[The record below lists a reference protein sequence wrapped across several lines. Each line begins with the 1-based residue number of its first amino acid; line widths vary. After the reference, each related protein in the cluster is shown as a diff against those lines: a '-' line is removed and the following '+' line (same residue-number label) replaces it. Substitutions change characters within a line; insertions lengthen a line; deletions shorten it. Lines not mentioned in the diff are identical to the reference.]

1 VKGKPPTWEQ
11 MTEAV
16 FVLRQELT
24 GRVTE
29 VLVGEAH
36 RDNLAQQTLPC
47 PHCSRRLHAQ
57 GPHPRPVETRVGPV
71 RLSRPYFYCLCCQE
85 GFYPLDDALQLAERR
100 KQWDL
105 QKASAGL
112 VAEVPYETASELFET
127 LTGLSFSDHIAHE
140 VVGEVSDG
148 VTVLSVSP
156 TAEQVRQKIA
166 HVVQG
171 KGWRPI
177 VVLAIDGAAVP
188 TRPET
193 AKGGRPGRQHK
204 RARRARW
211 PGQGREAKGFRFY
224 LVDRERIVH
233 LLSWHQV
240 QSDEELAEAL
250 QQVQA
255 AGLIPEG
262 QVRLCVIADG
272 AKWIWTHVQALFP
285 SALQTLDYY
294 HCSAH
299 LHRVAAAQ
307 CADSPAQQTERVEAI
322 VARLFCGE
330 KTSSM
335 ACSTWRPETPLR
347 LSRLGSSSAI

>member
-1 VKGKPPTWEQ
+1 
-11 MTEAV
+11 
-16 FVLRQELT
+16 
-24 GRVTE
+24 
-29 VLVGEAH
+29 
-36 RDNLAQQTLPC
+36 
-47 PHCSRRLHAQ
+47 
-57 GPHPRPVETRVGPV
+57 VGPV

-85 GFYPLDDALQLAERR
+85 GFYRLDEALQLAERR

-105 QKASAGL
+105 QKASARL
-112 VAEVPYETASELFET
+112 VAEIPYETASELFET

-166 HVVQG
+166 HVAQG
-171 KGWRPI
+171 KGWRPS

-193 AKGGRPGRQHK
+193 ATGGRPGRKHK
-204 RARRARW
+204 RAKRARW
-211 PGQGREAKGFRFY
+211 QGQWREAKGFRFY

-255 AGLIPEG
+255 AGLIPRRPG
-262 QVRLCVIADG
+262 GAPVCVIADG

-285 SALQTLDYY
+285 SALQILDYY
-294 HCSAH
+294 HCSEH

-307 CADSPAQQTERVEAI
+307 FADSPAHQTEWVEAI
-322 VARLFCGE
+322 GMCCKNSG
-330 KTSSM
+330 
-335 ACSTWRPETPLR
+335 
-347 LSRLGSSSAI
+347 